1 MESKDASMR
10 AIQQVIEERI
20 RPQLLLHN
28 GDIEILDWSDGVL
41 RFRLTGQ
48 CAGCPSADLTT
59 EELVQAELTAA
70 VPAVKRVVLV
80 REVAQS
86 LLEQAYAI
94 LRHET

>member
-10 AIQQVIEERI
+10 AITQVIEERI
-20 RPQLLLHN
+20 RPQLFLHN
-28 GDIEILDWSDGVL
+28 GDIEIVDFSEGVL
-41 RFRLTGQ
+41 RFRLTGH
-48 CAGCPSADLTT
+48 CAGCPSADITT

-70 VPAVKRVVLV
+70 VPEVKRVVLV
-80 REVAQS
+80 HEVTQS

>member
-10 AIQQVIEERI
+10 AITQVIEERI
-20 RPQLLLHN
+20 RPQLFQHN

-48 CAGCPSADLTT
+48 CAGCPSADVTT
-59 EELVQAELTAA
+59 EELVQAALREEI
-70 VPAVKRVVLV
+70 PAIKRAVLV
-80 REVAQS
+80 REVAAS
-86 LLEQAYAI
+86 LIEQAYAI

>member
-1 MESKDASMR
+1 MESNDALMLE
-10 AIQQVIEERI
+10 IQRVIEERI

-28 GDIEILDWSDGVL
+28 GDIEVVSLTDGVL
-41 RFRLTGQ
+41 HFRLTGH
-48 CAGCPSADLTT
+48 CAGCPSADVTT
-59 EELVQAELTAA
+59 EELVQAELTEQI
-70 VPAVKRVVLV
+70 PAIQRAVLV